1 VDREPVA
8 GDRRAGAA
16 LSSDRRALAR
26 AVAYFA
32 LTRIAV
38 FLVGACAIRFLPVG
52 LQEGTERYLPQ
63 GLSVGAWLR
72 WDAWW
77 YVSIVERGYWFD
89 PQGQSS
95 VAFFPLFPLV
105 IGGLTALV
113 GNPVIAGLIVAN
125 AAALAAVAALW
136 LWVRAEAGPEA
147 ADRAVRWLAVF
158 PFSFFFH
165 TIYAEALFFLL
176 VALSLLADRRG
187 QWPLAGLWG
196 GLAAATRPMGVL
208 LLPAYGWRCWR
219 AWRAGQRPGAG
230 ELAGLALIP
239 AGLGAYAGYL
249 ALRFGDPLVFLRAHA
264 AGWGVHAGWDL
275 TGYERGFVRLLHR
288 GPRVQTFAQLVD
300 LLGVVLPL
308 VFAGLVFI
316 AARRLGSVA
325 GLYAALALAVGVLF
339 APESVGRELLAVVPA
354 FAALGLL
361 DRGGSTGE
369 ALRMVSLG
377 CLFVLAFAFVTAHFV
392 G

>member
-1 VDREPVA
+1 VQ
-8 GDRRAGAA
+8 
-16 LSSDRRALAR
+16 SDTA
-26 AVAYFA
+26 
-32 LTRIAV
+32 
-38 FLVGACAIRFLPVG
+38 
-52 LQEGTERYLPQ
+52 RYLP
-63 GLSVGAWLR
+63 GSLSLGAWLR

-89 PQGQSS
+89 AQGQSN
-95 VAFFPLFPLV
+95 VAFFPVFPLV
-105 IGGLTALV
+105 IRGLTVLT
-113 GNPVIAGLIVAN
+113 GNPVIAGLVVAN
-125 AAALAAVAALW
+125 AAALGAVAALW
-136 LWVRAEAGPEA
+136 LWVRAEASVEA

-165 TIYAEALFFLL
+165 TIYAESLFFLL

-208 LLPAYGWRCWR
+208 LLPAYAWRSWR
-219 AWRAGQRPGAG
+219 AWRAGRPPGVR

-239 AGLGAYAGYL
+239 AGLGAYVGYL
-249 ALRFGDPLVFLRAHA
+249 ALRFGDPLVFLHAHA
-264 AGWGVHAGWDL
+264 TGWGVHAGWDL
-275 TGYERGFVRLLHR
+275 AGYHRGLARLLQR
-288 GPRVQTFAQLVD
+288 GPRVQSFAQLVD
-300 LLGVVLPL
+300 LLGVLLPIL
-308 VFAGLVFI
+308 FVGLAIV
-316 AARRLGSVA
+316 AARRLGVVP
-325 GLYAALALAVGVLF
+325 GLYAALALVVGVLF

-354 FAALGLL
+354 FAALGLS

-377 CLFVLAFAFVTAHFV
+377 CLFVLLFGFATAHFV